1 LKQFHDDLYKNR
13 WNLKKTFGYMANK
26 ATYVIGITGGSGSGK
41 TTLVQRLQ
49 SFFKEKSVSVLT
61 MDNYY
66 FARDHQL
73 TDENGIK
80 NFDLPTSIDVRKFE
94 EDLKKLIN
102 GEAVCLQEYVFN
114 NAEKVASEI
123 VIEPA
128 EVLIVEGLFVLHEEK
143 IRERLDL
150 SVFIHT
156 KENIKVIRRI
166 KRDRI
171 ERNYP
176 LDDVLYR
183 YEHHVLPAFDA
194 YIKPY
199 VDDVDMVIN
208 NNKNFDKALELMK
221 VFINSKLAVR

>member
-1 LKQFHDDLYKNR
+1 
-13 WNLKKTFGYMANK
+13 MANK

-41 TTLVQRLQ
+41 TTLVQILQ

-66 FARDHQL
+66 FPRDHQL

-221 VFINSKLAVR
+221 VFINSKLR

>member
-1 LKQFHDDLYKNR
+1 
-13 WNLKKTFGYMANK
+13 MANK

-94 EDLKKLIN
+94 EDLIKLIN

>member
-1 LKQFHDDLYKNR
+1 
-13 WNLKKTFGYMANK
+13 MANK

-66 FARDHQL
+66 FPRDHQL

-221 VFINSKLAVR
+221 VFINSKLR

>member
-1 LKQFHDDLYKNR
+1 
-13 WNLKKTFGYMANK
+13 MANK

-66 FARDHQL
+66 FPRDHQL

-114 NAEKVASEI
+114 NAEKVASAI